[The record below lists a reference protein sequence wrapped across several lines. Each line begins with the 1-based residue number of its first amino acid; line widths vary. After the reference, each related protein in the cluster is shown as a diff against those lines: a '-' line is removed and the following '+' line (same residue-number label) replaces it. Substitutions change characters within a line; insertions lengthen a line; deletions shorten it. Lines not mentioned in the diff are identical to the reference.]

1 MKHRRERVAH
11 DLRNRIAEILERRTN
26 DPRLRQIT
34 ITGVEISPDFSS
46 ARVFYRAQED
56 PQEVA
61 AALDK
66 ALGFIRRRLAE
77 GLPLRRV
84 PELHFLLDVSLE
96 RGARVEQV
104 LREIAAEKGGAGQGE
119 PTVAADEDGEEP
131 A

>member
-26 DPRLRQIT
+26 DPRLRRIT

-46 ARVFYRAQED
+46 ARVFFR
-56 PQEVA
+56 PQDDAEEVA

-84 PELHFLLDVSLE
+84 PELRFLLDVSLE

-119 PTVAADEDGEEP
+119 PAPATDEDREEP